1 MEKNE
6 FEKRR
11 KGVEKLFDILFWFQ
25 LVLLVLAIVLKV
37 LYLLGKVEIDVYSY
51 TTLAINAGLLV
62 FLFIATRLAKKG
74 HIAAGI
80 IGIIVGIVEIIAGGT
95 VGVIIGLLLL
105 IDSIM
110 FLVNYNKAKKS

>member
-25 LVLLVLAIVLKV
+25 L
-37 LYLLGKVEIDVYSY
+37 GKIETDVYSY
-51 TTLAINAGLLV
+51 EVLAVNAGLLV
-62 FLFIATRLAKKG
+62 LLFIATRLAKKG

-80 IGIIVGIVEIIAGGT
+80 LGIIVGIVEIIAGGIG
-95 VGVIIGLLLL
+95 GVIIGVLLL

-110 FLVNYNKAKKS
+110 FLVNYKKAKKS